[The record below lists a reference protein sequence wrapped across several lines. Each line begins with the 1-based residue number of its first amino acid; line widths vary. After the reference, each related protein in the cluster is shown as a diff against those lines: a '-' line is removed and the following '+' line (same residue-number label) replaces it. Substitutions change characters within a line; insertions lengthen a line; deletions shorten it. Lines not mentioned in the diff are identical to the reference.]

1 MGGGVLLEVGVTR
14 PRDVVGAQ
22 TGGADRLLL
31 QAPTQQ
37 RPADRIG
44 RSPDLQ
50 TVSAVVREASV
61 PVRVRLR
68 LNDGYTTTG
77 GEFTRLVGLAE
88 EFVGIGAEGVSFGF
102 LDGDLEVDTRTCAAL
117 AEAIAGIPWT
127 FHRAFDS
134 SLDPARSWR
143 RVGRL
148 PGLTAVESAGSPEGL
163 ARGYDDLLS
172 AAGSDPDVARLLMPA
187 GGLLAEHVPWFL
199 RAGVRQ
205 FQLGPQARPGGSD
218 KAFVD
223 AALVRSWRRL
233 LDDSASRGQPA

>member
-1 MGGGVLLEVGVTR
+1 MCSGALLEVSVAR
-14 PRDVVGAQ
+14 PQDVAGAQ
-22 TGGADRLLL
+22 AGGADRLLL
-31 QAPTQQ
+31 QAPTE
-37 RPADRIG
+37 PADSIG

-50 TVSAVVREASV
+50 TASAVVREASI

-68 LNDGYTTTG
+68 LGDGYTTTG

-88 EFVGIGAEGVSFGF
+88 EYVALGAEGVSFGF

-117 AEAIAGIPWT
+117 AEAIAGVPWT
-127 FHRAFDS
+127 FHRAFDAA
-134 SLDPARSWR
+134 LDPARSWR

-163 ARGYDDLLS
+163 ARGYEDLL
-172 AAGSDPDVARLLMPA
+172 ATAGSDPVIAGLLMPT
-187 GGLLAEHVPWFL
+187 GGLVAEHVPWLL

-223 AALVRSWRRL
+223 AGLVRSWRLL
-233 LDDSASRGQPA
+233 LDDSAARGRPG